1 MVVHQL
7 QLVIGVKIKEVGQS
21 AGTRVGDVAKDA
33 KENVADVAEKFGSVF
48 KSKWS
53 LFQQPA
59 TKHAMQERLLSA
71 AASTGFLLRRGL
83 SETKDK
89 VAIGKTKVE
98 EVAKKTA
105 QKSKTILSDIERW
118 QKGVASSDVFGLPIE
133 VTVQGQPSTRPIP
146 CLLVR
151 CADYLISSGLS
162 TPYLFKSEGDKKVNR
177 ELVSLYNQEPNAVIP
192 EGTKPLDVA
201 ALIKCY
207 LSSLPKPLVT
217 FDLYDSIRAAR
228 SDIDALK
235 NILKRLPNM
244 DSQCLSEEMAP
255 LIMWQKG
262 RRPEIYKELWHHQTG
277 SPFRKNPNSQP
288 APYPWD
294 LLEDNEED
302 ASSSIPLDEET
313 PIDYG
318 AVEVIH
324 CLVQHHNA
332 VFTDANE
339 LEWSSS
345 SESQS
350 RYWSSW
356 LPTLSSTPAQ
366 SSKPLDFLAVIS
378 VLTVFSFCSNPPY
391 KCYM

>member
-1 MVVHQL
+1 MASMTSPQWQEKAAGFL
-7 QLVIGVKIKEVGQS
+7 STSGVKIKEVGQS

-133 VTVQGQPSTRPIP
+133 VTVQRQQSTRPIP

-151 CADYLISSGLS
+151 CTDYLISSGLS
-162 TPYLFKSEGDKKVNR
+162 TPYLFKSEGDKKVIR
-177 ELVSLYNQEPNAVIP
+177 ELVSLYNQEPNALIP

-207 LSSLPKPLVT
+207 VSSLREPLTT

-235 NILKRLPNM
+235 NILKRLPNVNFVTLEFITALLLAVSQKSLLNKM

-262 RRPEIYKELWHHQTG
+262 RRPEIYKEFWHHQTG

-288 APYPWD
+288 APCPWD

-324 CLVQHHNA
+324 CLIQHHNA
-332 VFTDANE
+332 VFTDANVTT
-339 LEWSSS
+339 W
-345 SESQS
+345 
-350 RYWSSW
+350 R
-356 LPTLSSTPAQ
+356 
-366 SSKPLDFLAVIS
+366 
-378 VLTVFSFCSNPPY
+378 
-391 KCYM
+391 